1 VNATDH
7 QNVSWKEWPAR
18 ITASTAVPND
28 PPTCCM
34 IRVTLLA
41 SGRARSPRP
50 RTSRPDGLYLKYE
63 ITFEV

>member
-7 QNVSWKEWPAR
+7 QNVAWKEWPTR
-18 ITASTAVPND
+18 MTASTAVPNE

-41 SGRARSPRP
+41 SGPTHGACD
-50 RTSRPDGLYLKYE
+50 RTRRRYLEYE

>member
-18 ITASTAVPND
+18 ITASTEVPND

-41 SGRARSPRP
+41 SGTDARGHPG
-50 RTSRPDGLYLKYE
+50 PDPWCSCVRRR
-63 ITFEV
+63 FP

>member
-7 QNVSWKEWPAR
+7 QNVAWKEWPTR

-41 SGRARSPRP
+41 SGTDARPPRRLP
-50 RTSRPDGLYLKYE
+50 PGYLEYE